1 MANTK
6 LQIIGPT
13 LSAWPGTSH
22 LSHWKK
28 RFLGLFGTTFLG
40 SVSLCSASARLPLW
54 CTSKRS
60 IKGQEVMLAGL
71 PSGRG
76 RARGAQHQVPQTEV
90 CSIRPS
96 SPHIPMHWARKKSD
110 NTKSSAL
117 WHSPPLVSPIPP
129 SSLFHLPFSPITCF
143 RVHGTQV
150 LPSQLLCRLL
160 SSTSLPTL
168 LLVEQDCCKCPGATG
183 PSSRDPN
190 LGQKGILII
199 PWVPS
204 PSLGAPYSPL

>member
-13 LSAWPGTSH
+13 LSAWPGTSR

-28 RFLGLFGTTFLG
+28 RFLGLFGTTFLD
-40 SVSLCSASARLPLW
+40 SVSLRSASARLPLW

-76 RARGAQHQVPQTEV
+76 RARGAQHQVPQTEI

-96 SPHIPMHWARKKSD
+96 SPHIPMHWARKKVITPSP
-110 NTKSSAL
+110 L
-117 WHSPPLVSPIPP
+117 HSGIL
-129 SSLFHLPFSPITCF
+129 LPFSP
-143 RVHGTQV
+143 
-150 LPSQLLCRLL
+150 L
-160 SSTSLPTL
+160 SLPLPFST
-168 LLVEQDCCKCPGATG
+168 
-183 PSSRDPN
+183 
-190 LGQKGILII
+190 
-199 PWVPS
+199 S
-204 PSLGAPYSPL
+204 PSLPSHASLFTGLRCSHHNSCASSSPPHLFPLCCWLNKTTASVQEQQVQAPGTPTSAKREF